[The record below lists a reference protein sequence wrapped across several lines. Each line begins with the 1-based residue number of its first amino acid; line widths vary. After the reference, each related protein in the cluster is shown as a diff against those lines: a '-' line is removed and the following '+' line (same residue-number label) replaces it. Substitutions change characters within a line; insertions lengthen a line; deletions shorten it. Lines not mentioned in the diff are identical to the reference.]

1 MTDLAG
7 KNVLITGGGSG
18 LGRRMAH
25 RMAKQG
31 ATLVLWDINDG
42 NLQKVTGELK
52 EITGRPA
59 HGYRCD
65 VSNRHDVYATANR
78 VRAEVGPVHV
88 LVNNAGIVSGK
99 RFLDL
104 PDEKIEATFGVNTL
118 SLFWTAK
125 AFLPAMIE
133 RNEGH
138 IVTIA
143 SASGLIG
150 VARLADYSAS
160 KFAAFGFDESLRM
173 ELRRMKSRVRT
184 TVVCPYY
191 INTGMF
197 AGVRTRSRF
206 LFPILEEDRVA
217 ERIVRAIRHDRTRVV
232 MPPMVLTIPLLR
244 LFPTWVLDA
253 VADLA
258 GVNTSMD
265 RFRGRGNPNSQPPTP
280 NELPTPK

>member
-7 KNVLITGGGSG
+7 RNVLITGGGSG
-18 LGRRMAH
+18 LGRRIAH

-31 ATLVLWDINDG
+31 ATLVLWDINEG
-42 NLQKVTGELK
+42 NLRKVTGELK
-52 EITGRPA
+52 ELTGRPA

-65 VSNRHDVYATANR
+65 VSNRRDVYATADR

-125 AFLPAMIE
+125 AFLPSMIE

-138 IVTIA
+138 VVTIS

-150 VARLADYSAS
+150 VAKLADYSAS
-160 KFAAFGFDESLRM
+160 KFAAFGFDECLRM
-173 ELRRMKSRVRT
+173 ELRQMKSRVRT

-197 AGVRTRSRF
+197 AGVRTRFRF

-217 ERIVRAIRHDRTRVV
+217 ERIVRAVRHDHTRVV
-232 MPPMVLTIPLLR
+232 MPPMVLTIPFLR
-244 LFPTWVLDA
+244 LFPTWILDA
-253 VADLA
+253 VADLM
-258 GVNTSMD
+258 GVNVSMD
-265 RFRGRGNPNSQPPTP
+265 KFRGREGGKP
-280 NELPTPK
+280 